1 MQKVSFLVDNIK
13 CGGCGNTVTKK
24 VKSFEGLS
32 NIEIGVEEGRVSF
45 EAPDDFDVEAVKKA
59 LSKLGYAPQG
69 TASTIQT
76 AKSYVSCAVG
86 RMTAED

>member
-24 VKSFEGLS
+24 VNSFEGVA
-32 NIEIGVEEGRVSF
+32 NVDINVEEGRVSF
-45 EAPDDFDVEAVKKA
+45 DAPDDLDIEKVKKGLA
-59 LSKLGYAPQG
+59 KLGYAPQG
-69 TASTIQT
+69 TSSTIQT

-86 RMTAED
+86 RMTAEE